1 MIARR
6 NKKEPSLH
14 VVVALKLAITGYKA
28 ALKLAI
34 GWLRRLQIFNLQGR
48 KERCEAVSDRTRS
61 HVSSPPEPNRKM

>member
-34 GWLRRLQIFNLQGR
+34 GWLRRLQIF
-48 KERCEAVSDRTRS
+48 KKYSRT
-61 HVSSPPEPNRKM
+61 ENAAK